1 MPELVRYDPIC
12 RAIAKACGFRNRN
25 LPSWRQQKLRIE
37 ANRSI
42 PEAAM
47 RWGYLRQLLLASAGI
62 FVLYPAHSTQ
72 AQWLAFFVDDRLTS
86 EDWDALTAAARRL
99 LDRPQLAEG
108 GFEAWSNPRS
118 GASGTIVAGKPLS
131 RSGMDC
137 RVLNFFTH
145 VPGPNAD
152 RNRVFTWCKTKDG
165 WKIAG

>member
-1 MPELVRYDPIC
+1 LS
-12 RAIAKACGFRNRN
+12 
-25 LPSWRQQKLRIE
+25 SWRRQKIRIE
-37 ANRSI
+37 ANRSFAA
-42 PEAAM
+42 AAM
-47 RWGYLRQLLLASAGI
+47 RWGYLRRLLLVSACI
-62 FVLYPAHSTQ
+62 FLLYAAHSTH
-72 AQWLAFFVDDRLTS
+72 AQGWAYRSSVDNRLNS
-86 EDWDALTAAARRL
+86 DDLDALTAAARHL

-108 GFEAWSNPRS
+108 GFETWSNPRS
-118 GASGTIVAGKPLS
+118 GVSGTVVAGKPLS

>member
-1 MPELVRYDPIC
+1 VRWD
-12 RAIAKACGFRNRN
+12 
-25 LPSWRQQKLRIE
+25 
-37 ANRSI
+37 
-42 PEAAM
+42 
-47 RWGYLRQLLLASAGI
+47 YLRQLLLVSAGI
-62 FVLYPAHSTQ
+62 FLLYPACPTQ
-72 AQWLAFFVDDRLTS
+72 AQGRAYRSSVQNRLNSDDL
-86 EDWDALTAAARRL
+86 DALTAAARHL

-145 VPGPNAD
+145 VPGPSAD

-165 WKIAG
+165 WRIAG